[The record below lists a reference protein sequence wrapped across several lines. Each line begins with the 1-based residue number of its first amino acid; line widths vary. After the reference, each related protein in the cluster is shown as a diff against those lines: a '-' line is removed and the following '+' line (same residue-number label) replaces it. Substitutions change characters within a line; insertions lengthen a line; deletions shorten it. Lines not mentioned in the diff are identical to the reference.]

1 MKGPLTL
8 TRRCGRTY
16 ARVDGQAETPVR
28 IAWARPLSGWGQDLV
43 LVDEKKRE
51 VAMVRDMA
59 ELDEPS
65 RAVVAAD
72 LAERYIVST
81 VRKVHATKTHFGVR
95 YWDVETDRGRRRF
108 AVKDPSQSV
117 LHLTEDRMMVR
128 DTLGN
133 SFAIESFAALDKRS
147 RQLVENVL

>member
-1 MKGPLTL
+1 MKGRLRL
-8 TRRCGRTY
+8 VRKAGRTF
-16 ARVDGQAETPVR
+16 ASVDGQAETPVR
-28 IAWARPLSGWGQDLV
+28 VAWARPLSGWGHDLV
-43 LVDEKKRE
+43 LVDEKKHE
-51 VAMVRDMA
+51 VAMVSDLA

-72 LAERYIVST
+72 LSERYIVST

-133 SFAIESFAALDKRS
+133 SFAIESFAKLDKRS